1 MPIDDDDDDFDP
13 NDFDFED
20 DDPEETRREHEA
32 RRKRIDD
39 LPLMKKAW
47 EVYRL
52 TKTIV
57 ETMRETDSPMAQP
70 VGEQLLADA
79 MTLIPKIAGAEGSE
93 LYSLKMENAVV
104 IKIHARSL
112 LTTSNWL
119 SMEKL
124 TPPEHIKLLR
134 DAIDEF
140 RRLFIAWVD
149 GFDKTD
155 DIPDDWGSLF
165 R

>member
-1 MPIDDDDDDFDP
+1 MTTDDDDDFDP
-13 NDFDFED
+13 NEFNSED
-20 DDPEETRREHEA
+20 DGPQET

-93 LYSLKMENAVV
+93 LYTLKMENAVV

-112 LTTSNWL
+112 LTTTHWL

-124 TPPEHIKLLR
+124 TPPEYIQLLR
-134 DAIDEF
+134 DVLDEF
-140 RRLFIAWVD
+140 RLLFIGWVA
-149 GFDKTD
+149 GFDRTD
-155 DIPDDWGSLF
+155 DVPDEWGPLF
-165 R
+165 C